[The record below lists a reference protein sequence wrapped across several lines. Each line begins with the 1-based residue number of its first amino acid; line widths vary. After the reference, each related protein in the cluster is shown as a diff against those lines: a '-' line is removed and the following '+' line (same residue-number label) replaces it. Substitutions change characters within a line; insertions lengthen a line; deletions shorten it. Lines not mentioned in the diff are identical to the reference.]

1 MRGLLLKD
9 WYLLKENRQLFT
21 IILGM
26 AALFT
31 FTNSDVTFISTFI
44 TIIMSMMVVST
55 ISYDDFDRSN
65 SFLMTLP
72 TTRKQYV
79 LEKYVLGVVL
89 IGIGWV
95 LSTCV
100 ATVIQLLNAPIVDY
114 MEWFLSSASIML
126 LAIFFLAI
134 MIPSQLKFGSDKG
147 RIAMIAFSLGIFM
160 IGAGVVLLCNKFNID
175 LEGILLAITRLPL
188 RILITSFAILFILCV
203 VISYRISLHVFQKKQ
218 F

>member
-126 LAIFFLAI
+126 LGIFFLAI

>member
-44 TIIMSMMVVST
+44 TIIMSMMVAST

-175 LEGILLAITRLPL
+175 LEGILQAITRLPL